1 MPMEEEPV
9 VGAMY
14 EDEDGL
20 AFEVLSFDE
29 DDGTI
34 EVQYEDGEMS
44 EIDID
49 AWYEM
54 DLQPLKSGLKDA
66 EEDEAEEI
74 ETGKNGKHARV
85 EFEEEEEEDN
95 DDFDDYDEDDNDD
108 EKY

>member
-20 AFEVLSFDE
+20 AFEVLAFDE
-29 DDGTI
+29 DEGTI
-34 EVQYEDGEMS
+34 EVQYEDGKVS

-54 DLQPLKSGLKDA
+54 ELQRLKSAAWKDT
-66 EEDEAEEI
+66 EEDEVEEVVP
-74 ETGKNGKHARV
+74 EKGAKRV
-85 EFEEEEEEDN
+85 RVEEEDE
-95 DDFDDYDEDDNDD
+95 DDDLDEYDEDDDNDED
-108 EKY
+108 NY

>member
-14 EDEDGL
+14 EDQDGL

-34 EVQYEDGEMS
+34 EVQYEDGEVS

-54 DLQPLKSGLKDA
+54 DLQQLKSSTWK
-66 EEDEAEEI
+66 EADDD
-74 ETGKNGKHARV
+74 
-85 EFEEEEEEDN
+85 EEEEETEADKGTRPTRPA
-95 DDFDDYDEDDNDD
+95 DDEDDDD
-108 EKY
+108 LDDLDEDDDSDDYES

>member
-9 VGAMY
+9 VGLMY

-34 EVQYEDGEMS
+34 EVQYEDGDVK

-54 DLQPLKSGLKDA
+54 DLQKLKSQAWKDA
-66 EEDEAEEI
+66 EEDEVEEV
-74 ETGKNGKHARV
+74 EPEKEKGGKRARV
-85 EFEEEEEEDN
+85 QEEED
-95 DDFDDYDEDDNDD
+95 DDDDIDDYDEDDNDD
-108 EKY
+108 EY

>member
-14 EDEDGL
+14 EDPEGRS
-20 AFEVLSFDE
+20 FEIVALNE

-34 EVQYEDGEMS
+34 EVQYEDGAVD

-54 DLQPLKSGLKDA
+54 ELQPVKATPPWKESTA
-66 EEDEAEEI
+66 E
-74 ETGKNGKHARV
+74 V
-85 EFEEEEEEDN
+85 EEEEEEKPKPDDDD
-95 DDFDDYDEDDNDD
+95 DDFDDYDDDDDD
-108 EKY
+108 EYDE

>member
-1 MPMEEEPV
+1 MPMEQEPV

-29 DDGTI
+29 DEGTI
-34 EVQYEDGEMS
+34 EVQYEDDKVS

-54 DLQPLKSGLKDA
+54 ELKQLKASTLKESD
-66 EEDEAEEI
+66 
-74 ETGKNGKHARV
+74 
-85 EFEEEEEEDN
+85 EEEEEEVETAKGAKRARPADDDDDDDV
-95 DDFDDYDEDDNDD
+95 DDFDDDNDD
-108 EKY
+108 DDYNS